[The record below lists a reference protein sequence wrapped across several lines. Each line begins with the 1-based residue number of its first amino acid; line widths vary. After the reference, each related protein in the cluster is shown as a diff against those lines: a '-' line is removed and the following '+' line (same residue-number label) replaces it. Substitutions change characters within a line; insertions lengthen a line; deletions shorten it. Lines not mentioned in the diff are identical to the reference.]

1 MSKKAGLKTKIR
13 TKIRKS
19 DVIRIIT
26 GKEKGKEGK
35 VLHVLLSKEAVLVD
49 RLNLLKRATRPSE
62 QQPQGGII
70 EREGKIHISNVM
82 LVCPNCNAGTRIG
95 IEILADGKKMRKC
108 KRCGEVL
115 DKDV

>member
-1 MSKKAGLKTKIR
+1 MSRSGGERKIKS
-13 TKIRKS
+13 KIRKD
-19 DVIRIIT
+19 DVVRVIS

-35 VLHVLLSKEAVLVD
+35 VLHVLLSKQAVLVD
-49 RLNLLKRATRPSE
+49 RLNLLKKATRPSE
-62 QQPQGGII
+62 KQPQGGIV

-82 LVCPNCNAGTRIG
+82 LVCPNCNVGTRIG
-95 IEILADGKKMRKC
+95 IDTLADGKKMRKC